1 MFGRLSARTCI
12 LSAIRLA
19 DAFVAFEGL
28 VYATDFDGE
37 IGERL
42 EGFRVGAERREPFI
56 AALHESVTLNRPSF
70 R

>member
-1 MFGRLSARTCI
+1 MFGRLSARICI

-19 DAFVAFEGL
+19 DAFVSFEGP
-28 VYATDFDGE
+28 VRATDVDGE

-42 EGFRVGAERREPFI
+42 EDVRAGERREPFI
-56 AALHESVTLNRPSF
+56 AALHESVTLNRPYF